1 MKYLFHNVCG
11 SGTMIFWLTGW
22 SCTGFPQRSELGGRL
37 VVATSLHPQ
46 LSTGPCQRKA
56 TRSLCSQEQ
65 TWWASGTCGSHT
77 QPPSFVKSPLL
88 PRASE
93 PSCPLSKVSFLP
105 TQESPRKNPR
115 DWGLCPTSC
124 LLRNRPQFGA
134 LPGARLL
141 CNQRAVVLNK
151 HYTGN
156 VQSLP
161 SSSLGPWGGS
171 LSGRVS
177 STRNALICAVS
188 VYGGMVQPSPC
199 SSTATLASSAQ
210 VASKCGLPLGV
221 SKPMGRDTYWV
232 NCPHDISFSSKH
244 MMIDSVSC
252 SLMSHPLW
260 PHEL

>member
-1 MKYLFHNVCG
+1 MKNTYSQAAWKHLSVKWKCYWSQKAPISLLF
-11 SGTMIFWLTGW
+11 L
-22 SCTGFPQRSELGGRL
+22 
-37 VVATSLHPQ
+37 SLHCLQ
-46 LSTGPCQRKA
+46 QFLGNCFQSRQTGPKRLQW
-56 TRSLCSQEQ
+56 LHP
-65 TWWASGTCGSHT
+65 SGVDI
-77 QPPSFVKSPLL
+77 Q
-88 PRASE
+88 
-93 PSCPLSKVSFLP
+93 
-105 TQESPRKNPR
+105 
-115 DWGLCPTSC
+115 LCPTSC

-134 LPGARLL
+134 LPGDRLL

-210 VASKCGLPLGV
+210 VAAKCGLPLGV